1 MKTGPDMEL
10 SHSRQS
16 ARSSARLRRYGALVP
31 RIRSRGVGF
40 AGWVVILVLV
50 PSVIGNGNVGVA
62 DLVLLAIIG
71 AVALNLLQ
79 GVAGQLSVGNAAFM
93 AVGAFAAGSLV
104 TYAHTPF
111 LVTIIGSAVA
121 GAIVGFIVGIPALR
135 ARGLY
140 LLLGTLALQYVAT
153 YAFISYQD
161 AANQP
166 GGFELPLPTLGP
178 WHIESETD
186 WYILF
191 AVVATAA
198 IWVMSSVLR
207 SSFGRTLLAVRES
220 EALAASLG
228 ISVVKNIV
236 LCFTITS
243 CMIGIEGGLFAYY
256 VGVVQSDSFTLALA
270 IQYLAMV
277 LLGGEGSVAGPVL
290 GAIVIEALPYVL
302 NNFLPTTG
310 ALASDGA
317 DIQQIIYGLLIIAVL
332 VFEPGGLG
340 GLGSRLIR
348 WMTSRVTGRLPRF
361 AAPML
366 PGERSQE
373 R

>member
-1 MKTGPDMEL
+1 MKTRL
-10 SHSRQS
+10 ST
-16 ARSSARLRRYGALVP
+16 
-31 RIRSRGVGF
+31 RGMGF
-40 AGWVVILVLV
+40 ALWAVILVLV
-50 PSVIGNGNVGVA
+50 PWIVGSVNVGVA

-104 TYAHTPF
+104 TYAHTSFP
-111 LVTIIGSAVA
+111 VTMLGSAIS
-121 GAIVGFIVGIPALR
+121 GAIVGFIVAIPALR

-153 YAFISYQD
+153 YAFISYQN

-166 GGFELPLPTLGP
+166 GGFDLPIPALGP
-178 WHIESETD
+178 WQIQSETD
-186 WYILF
+186 WYIVLAVF
-191 AVVATAA
+191 ATLAV
-198 IWVMSSVLR
+198 WVMSSVLR
-207 SSFGRTLLAVRES
+207 SSFGRTLLAVREN
-220 EALAASLG
+220 EALASTLG
-228 ISVVKNIV
+228 ISVVKSIV

-277 LLGGEGSVAGPVL
+277 LLGGEGTVAGPVL
-290 GAIVIEALPYVL
+290 GAIVIEALPYAL
-302 NNFLPTTG
+302 NNWLPTTG
-310 ALASDGA
+310 PLASDGA

-332 VFEPGGLG
+332 VFEPGGLS
-340 GLGSRLIR
+340 GLGERFVRSVMGRVPRL
-348 WMTSRVTGRLPRF
+348 
-361 AAPML
+361 AALRPGVLGEHEVADGSTREPL
-366 PGERSQE
+366 PGEGTLR

>member
-1 MKTGPDMEL
+1 MKMGPDMEASPAGRGDGPQHL
-10 SHSRQS
+10 
-16 ARSSARLRRYGALVP
+16 LRRYGGLLP
-31 RIRSRGVGF
+31 RARSRGTGF
-40 AGWVVILVLV
+40 AAWAVVLILV
-50 PSVIGNGNVGVA
+50 PSIIGSVNVGVA
-62 DLVLLAIIG
+62 DLVLLAITG

-104 TYAHTPF
+104 TYAHTSF
-111 LVTIIGSAVA
+111 LVTIVGSAVA

-140 LLLGTLALQYVAT
+140 LLLATLALQYVST
-153 YAFISYQD
+153 YAFISYQN
-161 AANQP
+161 AAHEP
-166 GGFELPLPTLGP
+166 GGFDLPLPTLGP

-191 AVVATAA
+191 AVVATVA

-207 SSFGRTLLAVRES
+207 SSLGRTLLAVRES

-277 LLGGEGSVAGPVL
+277 LLGGEGSVVGPVL
-290 GAIVIEALPYVL
+290 GAIVIEALPYLL
-302 NNFLPTTG
+302 NNLLPTTG
-310 ALASDGA
+310 TLASDSA
-317 DIQQIIYGLLIIAVL
+317 DIQQVIYGLLIIAVL
-332 VFEPGGLG
+332 VFEPGGLS

-348 WMTSRVTGRLPRF
+348 RATGRGPRL
-361 AAPML
+361 AAL
-366 PGERSQE
+366 RPGEGSPE